1 MRWLVFQPG
10 DAACNPVCLCNQV
23 VAVLEQLRFA
33 AVSALEHLLALNVLC
48 NCVLSTRTHRVH
60 VFIEALLQGR
70 DGAALVKSHE
80 VGDEV
85 SMALVGQIAI
95 AIFVLLRGVLA
106 CCPPPNC
113 DIGRPTR
120 ALRQEGGFP
129 TRTQRPSP
137 IPHGP
142 AMNPGQRE
150 HRRRELLDRRISP
163 PLEESRRW
171 AWWAETPVLVD
182 AKPGGSPYVH
192 CESTGKSGGSL
203 RAHRNFPVFPL

>member
-1 MRWLVFQPG
+1 MPPAYRLPRPAPGCPGLPPKRQGPEEAIKGGKKTRQGGRESGARCLPPRLV
-10 DAACNPVCLCNQV
+10 
-23 VAVLEQLRFA
+23 
-33 AVSALEHLLALNVLC
+33 
-48 NCVLSTRTHRVH
+48 
-60 VFIEALLQGR
+60 
-70 DGAALVKSHE
+70 
-80 VGDEV
+80 
-85 SMALVGQIAI
+85 
-95 AIFVLLRGVLA
+95 
-106 CCPPPNC
+106 
-113 DIGRPTR
+113 PTR

-129 TRTQRPSP
+129 TRTQRLSP

-150 HRRRELLDRRISP
+150 HRRREVLDRRISP

-203 RAHRNFPVFPL
+203 REGRKFAAAPLFNAVLRSSYIYTRARIGAGPLGPTRHGWQGREAQAYF

>member
-1 MRWLVFQPG
+1 MEGVCRLRTASPAPRPAAPASPPRRQGPKEAIKGEKKTRQGGRESGARCLPPRLV
-10 DAACNPVCLCNQV
+10 
-23 VAVLEQLRFA
+23 
-33 AVSALEHLLALNVLC
+33 
-48 NCVLSTRTHRVH
+48 
-60 VFIEALLQGR
+60 
-70 DGAALVKSHE
+70 
-80 VGDEV
+80 
-85 SMALVGQIAI
+85 
-95 AIFVLLRGVLA
+95 
-106 CCPPPNC
+106 
-113 DIGRPTR
+113 PTR

-137 IPHGP
+137 TPHGP

-150 HRRRELLDRRISP
+150 HRRRQLLDRRISP

-203 RAHRNFPVFPL
+203 REGRKFAAPPLGEGPERLPRSGLLVDPGARCTRLCFLHP

>member
-1 MRWLVFQPG
+1 MPPAYRLPRPAPGCPGLPPRRQGPNEAIKGEKKKRQGGRESGARCLPPRLV
-10 DAACNPVCLCNQV
+10 
-23 VAVLEQLRFA
+23 
-33 AVSALEHLLALNVLC
+33 
-48 NCVLSTRTHRVH
+48 
-60 VFIEALLQGR
+60 
-70 DGAALVKSHE
+70 
-80 VGDEV
+80 
-85 SMALVGQIAI
+85 
-95 AIFVLLRGVLA
+95 
-106 CCPPPNC
+106 
-113 DIGRPTR
+113 PTR

-150 HRRRELLDRRISP
+150 HRRRQLLDRRISP

-203 RAHRNFPVFPL
+203 RAHRNFLVFPLRDKSRRQEPQAVHCPQPQQPQTTDHRRSSG

>member
-1 MRWLVFQPG
+1 MPPAYRLPRPAPGCPGLPPRRQGPNEAIKGEKKTRQGGRESGARCLPPRLV
-10 DAACNPVCLCNQV
+10 
-23 VAVLEQLRFA
+23 
-33 AVSALEHLLALNVLC
+33 
-48 NCVLSTRTHRVH
+48 
-60 VFIEALLQGR
+60 
-70 DGAALVKSHE
+70 
-80 VGDEV
+80 
-85 SMALVGQIAI
+85 
-95 AIFVLLRGVLA
+95 
-106 CCPPPNC
+106 
-113 DIGRPTR
+113 PTR

-129 TRTQRPSP
+129 TRTQRLSP

-203 RAHRNFPVFPL
+203 REGRKFAAAPLCVVPVPVPAAAAHTT

>member
-1 MRWLVFQPG
+1 MEDKTTVQAG
-10 DAACNPVCLCNQV
+10 
-23 VAVLEQLRFA
+23 
-33 AVSALEHLLALNVLC
+33 
-48 NCVLSTRTHRVH
+48 
-60 VFIEALLQGR
+60 GR
-70 DGAALVKSHE
+70 NG
-80 VGDEV
+80 GT
-85 SMALVGQIAI
+85 G
-95 AIFVLLRGVLA
+95 RGFRRRIGIGG
-106 CCPPPNC
+106 CSPPPLLHSTAWSPMQ
-113 DIGRPTR
+113 RTR
-120 ALRQEGGFP
+120 IYAR
-129 TRTQRPSP
+129 RWSRPSP

-203 RAHRNFPVFPL
+203 RAHRNFPVFPLSYQGKLPPLMCSYPGPFQAGFGPASPTPPHFQPLRAPPTAAPCCH

>member
-1 MRWLVFQPG
+1 MDTP
-10 DAACNPVCLCNQV
+10 
-23 VAVLEQLRFA
+23 
-33 AVSALEHLLALNVLC
+33 
-48 NCVLSTRTHRVH
+48 CVLAPPAAGLRCRQV
-60 VFIEALLQGR
+60 
-70 DGAALVKSHE
+70 GADRQKGGCLNR
-80 VGDEV
+80 
-85 SMALVGQIAI
+85 AI
-95 AIFVLLRGVLA
+95 ASELPWQSTAKADGGGLPPAYRLPRPAPG
-106 CCPPPNC
+106 CPGLPPRRQGPNEA
-113 DIGRPTR
+113 IKGEKKARQGGRESGARCLPPRLVPTR

-203 RAHRNFPVFPL
+203 RAHRNFLVFPLGTVT

>member
-1 MRWLVFQPG
+1 M
-10 DAACNPVCLCNQV
+10 
-23 VAVLEQLRFA
+23 
-33 AVSALEHLLALNVLC
+33 
-48 NCVLSTRTHRVH
+48 
-60 VFIEALLQGR
+60 
-70 DGAALVKSHE
+70 
-80 VGDEV
+80 
-85 SMALVGQIAI
+85 
-95 AIFVLLRGVLA
+95 
-106 CCPPPNC
+106 
-113 DIGRPTR
+113 PTR

-163 PLEESRRW
+163 PLEESRRR

-192 CESTGKSGGSL
+192 CEVRQASNKSQVGGAQKPTYLFLYCGPQGEKPAPALGATDTPPQHPRRPAPAGPTSGPSRPTSPKTRSGPVL
-203 RAHRNFPVFPL
+203 RPPGHPWAEWGPLFPPLPPLISQLVLKNGRCSHGQAEVSAKCAIAARPKGV

>member
-1 MRWLVFQPG
+1 MHWPLTWRQAGAEGGNKRGKKTRQGGRESGARCLPPRLV
-10 DAACNPVCLCNQV
+10 
-23 VAVLEQLRFA
+23 
-33 AVSALEHLLALNVLC
+33 
-48 NCVLSTRTHRVH
+48 
-60 VFIEALLQGR
+60 
-70 DGAALVKSHE
+70 
-80 VGDEV
+80 
-85 SMALVGQIAI
+85 
-95 AIFVLLRGVLA
+95 
-106 CCPPPNC
+106 
-113 DIGRPTR
+113 PTR

-129 TRTQRPSP
+129 TRTQRLSP

-163 PLEESRRW
+163 PLEESRRR

-203 RAHRNFPVFPL
+203 REGGKNPFSPLL

>member
-1 MRWLVFQPG
+1 MCSSRLTQVFRMTGPGPCPLPANQAADVGAESSEKNTFFNLGPVPLHRGSPGTRLHGHRSTPLPGHPPGRESGARCLPPRLV
-10 DAACNPVCLCNQV
+10 
-23 VAVLEQLRFA
+23 
-33 AVSALEHLLALNVLC
+33 
-48 NCVLSTRTHRVH
+48 
-60 VFIEALLQGR
+60 
-70 DGAALVKSHE
+70 
-80 VGDEV
+80 
-85 SMALVGQIAI
+85 
-95 AIFVLLRGVLA
+95 
-106 CCPPPNC
+106 
-113 DIGRPTR
+113 PTR

-129 TRTQRPSP
+129 TRTQRLSP

-203 RAHRNFPVFPL
+203 RERRKFAAPPLLPVNPAPVWRPLTGRRIWVRS

>member
-1 MRWLVFQPG
+1 MKGEKKTRQGGRESGARCLPPRLV
-10 DAACNPVCLCNQV
+10 
-23 VAVLEQLRFA
+23 
-33 AVSALEHLLALNVLC
+33 
-48 NCVLSTRTHRVH
+48 
-60 VFIEALLQGR
+60 
-70 DGAALVKSHE
+70 
-80 VGDEV
+80 
-85 SMALVGQIAI
+85 
-95 AIFVLLRGVLA
+95 
-106 CCPPPNC
+106 
-113 DIGRPTR
+113 PTR

-150 HRRRELLDRRISP
+150 HRRREVLDRRISP

-203 RAHRNFPVFPL
+203 RAHRNFLVFPLVAGIGSYSSSKQQTHMHTLADRDHAVPPNDIGGFS

>member
-1 MRWLVFQPG
+1 MCAIQRGRSQKPPYSVAEGIGEEANPPG
-10 DAACNPVCLCNQV
+10 SW
-23 VAVLEQLRFA
+23 
-33 AVSALEHLLALNVLC
+33 SASSTAQRRCRRSISSTSPHL
-48 NCVLSTRTHRVH
+48 
-60 VFIEALLQGR
+60 
-70 DGAALVKSHE
+70 E
-80 VGDEV
+80 VGLGSFSVGWRRPAPGCPGLPPRRQGPNEAIKGEKKKRQGGRE
-85 SMALVGQIAI
+85 SGARCLPPRLV
-95 AIFVLLRGVLA
+95 
-106 CCPPPNC
+106 
-113 DIGRPTR
+113 PTR

-203 RAHRNFPVFPL
+203 REGRKFAAAPLREFRPRC